1 MNKFI
6 KIVRGETEELLELR
20 DLLEENGY
28 KNSCW
33 YPVSPR
39 TRARVMIIDDMSKRY
54 KTSPRLLS
62 GAISFRVFMETS
74 GFKYRDGLKLANDL
88 MDKHV
93 EGLTREQ
100 RKDVLNVMM
109 KFNELMNKR

>member
-1 MNKFI
+1 
-6 KIVRGETEELLELR
+6 
-20 DLLEENGY
+20 
-28 KNSCW
+28 
-33 YPVSPR
+33 
-39 TRARVMIIDDMSKRY
+39 
-54 KTSPRLLS
+54 
-62 GAISFRVFMETS
+62 METR
-74 GFKYRDGLKLANDL
+74 GFKYRDGLKLANYL